1 MYMKKYIL
9 ILSALIFT
17 LMACKKSNDFI
28 ADNTAVTGVG
38 SYPICAN
45 PLVEFASNK
54 SLTGSLGTTTP
65 SFAAGTNTSVELQ
78 YFSETPIKEINLYAT
93 VGAGARTAVYNK
105 PYSPSFSAIKRL
117 DTLMVPYTIPT
128 APATTGV
135 KLEYEIV
142 NQNALKITRT
152 GWIRVL

>member
-9 ILSALIFT
+9 ILAGAIFT

-28 ADNTAVTGVG
+28 ADNTTVTGVG
-38 SYPICAN
+38 SYPIFAN
-45 PLVEFASNK
+45 PLIEFASNK
-54 SLTGSLGTTTP
+54 TLTGTLGSATP
-65 SFAAGTNTSVELQ
+65 TYAVGTNTTVELQ

-105 PYSPSFSAIKRL
+105 PYMASYSALKRL

-128 APATTGV
+128 APAATGV
-135 KLEYEIV
+135 KLEFEIV
-142 NQNALKITRT
+142 NQNALKIIRT
-152 GWIRVL
+152 GWMRVL

>member
-1 MYMKKYIL
+1 MKKYIL
-9 ILSALIFT
+9 ILSTAIFT
-17 LMACKKSNDFI
+17 LMACEKSNDFI
-28 ADNTAVTGVG
+28 ADNTSATGVG

-54 SLTGSLGTTTP
+54 SLTGSLGSATP
-65 SFAAGTNTSVELQ
+65 SFAVGTNTSVELQ

-105 PYSPSFSAIKRL
+105 PYTPSFSAIKRL
-117 DTLMVPYTIPT
+117 DTLMVPYTIPS
-128 APATTGV
+128 APASTGI
-135 KLEYEIV
+135 KLEYEVV

-152 GWIRVL
+152 GWIRAL

>member
-1 MYMKKYIL
+1 MKKYIL
-9 ILSALIFT
+9 ILSTAVFT

-28 ADNTAVTGVG
+28 GDNTSVTGTG

-45 PLVEFASNK
+45 PLVEFASNRT
-54 SLTGSLGTTTP
+54 LTATLVTATP
-65 SFAAGTNTSVELQ
+65 SFAVGTNTSVELQ

-105 PYSPSFSAIKRL
+105 PYTPSFSAIKRL

-128 APATTGV
+128 APAATGI
-135 KLEYEIV
+135 KLEYEVV
-142 NQNALKITRT
+142 NQNDLKITRT
-152 GWIRVL
+152 GWVRVL